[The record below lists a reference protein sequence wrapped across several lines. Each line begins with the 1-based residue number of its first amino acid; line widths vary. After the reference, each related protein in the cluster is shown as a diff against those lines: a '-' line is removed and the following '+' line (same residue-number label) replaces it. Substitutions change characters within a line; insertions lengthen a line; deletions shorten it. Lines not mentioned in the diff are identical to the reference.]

1 MTFVLRTYGI
11 DNGEDTTYSF
21 TPDEFT
27 RYQESLYETHSNDI
41 LIVVDEVDKD
51 VVYLALKQD

>member
-11 DNGEDTTYSF
+11 DNGEDTTHSF